1 MSETNGKPPEAET
14 LRDIAA
20 RNLSAAETILRNYPN
35 DDGMLNIVGY
45 HLQQCIELALKHVL
59 ETHAVK
65 YPKTHDIDDLLD
77 LLPEDCRHLFN
88 DVAKNSRVIS
98 QLESRTRYIKGYRIK
113 LETVSNVLEIARQ
126 IMRKIE

>member
-1 MSETNGKPPEAET
+1 MSETNRKPPETET

-20 RNLSAAETILRNYPN
+20 RNLSAAETILQNYPN

-45 HLQQCIELALKHVL
+45 HLQQCVELALKHVL

-65 YPKTHDIDDLLD
+65 YPKTHDIDDLLE
-77 LLPEDCRHLFN
+77 LLPGDCTAAFEQ
-88 DVAKNSRVIS
+88 VAQNARIIS

-113 LETVSNVLEIARQ
+113 LETIAKVLEIARHL
-126 IMRKIE
+126 MERTR

>member
-1 MSETNGKPPEAET
+1 MSETHGKPPEAET

-45 HLQQCIELALKHVL
+45 HLQQCVELALKHTL

-77 LLPEDCRHLFN
+77 LLPEDCTEMFEEAAQNART
-88 DVAKNSRVIS
+88 IS
-98 QLESRTRYIKGYRIK
+98 QLESRTRYIKGYRVK
-113 LETVSNVLEIARQ
+113 LETVAKILEIART
-126 IMRKIE
+126 IMREIE

>member
-45 HLQQCIELALKHVL
+45 HLQQCVELALKHTL

-65 YPKTHDIDDLLD
+65 YPKPHDIDDLLD
-77 LLPEDCRHLFN
+77 LLPEDYREIFEEAAQN
-88 DVAKNSRVIS
+88 ARTIS
-98 QLESRTRYIKGYRIK
+98 QLESRTRYIKGYRVK
-113 LETVSNVLEIARQ
+113 LETIVKVLEIARK
-126 IMRKIE
+126 IMGTIG

>member
-35 DDGMLNIVGY
+35 DDGMLNIVGD

-59 ETHAVK
+59 GSRASRK
-65 YPKTHDIDDLLD
+65 SSLL
-77 LLPEDCRHLFN
+77 HHIN
-88 DVAKNSRVIS
+88 DPQMVARC
-98 QLESRTRYIKGYRIK
+98 L
-113 LETVSNVLEIARQ
+113 
-126 IMRKIE
+126 